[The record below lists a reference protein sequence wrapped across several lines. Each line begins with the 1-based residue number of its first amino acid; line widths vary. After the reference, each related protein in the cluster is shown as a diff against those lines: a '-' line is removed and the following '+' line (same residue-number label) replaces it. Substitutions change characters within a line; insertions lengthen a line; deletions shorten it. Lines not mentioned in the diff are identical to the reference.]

1 MPVSYA
7 GTSTIAAP
15 PDRVWALLT
24 DAASYPTWN
33 PTVVKIDGTIAA
45 GQKIKLVSTL
55 DPKRTF
61 KLKVAEIDA
70 PRRMVWS
77 SGMPLGLFTGR
88 RTFTLTPRTDGG
100 TDFVDGGGVQRA
112 DGADDHQGDPGHD
125 RVVRR
130 VRRGPQEGRRGI
142 MSR

>member
-1 MPVSYA
+1 MRA
-7 GTSTIAAP
+7 RSTIAAA

-24 DAASYPTWN
+24 DAAAYPRWN
-33 PTVVKIDGTIAA
+33 PTVVKIEGTIAA

-61 KLKVAEIDA
+61 TLKVAEVDA

-88 RTFTLTPRTDGG
+88 RTYTLTPRADGG
-100 TDFVDGGGVQRA
+100 TDFAMEERFSGPMAPMITRA
-112 DGADDHQGDPGHD
+112 IPD
-125 RVVRR
+125 
-130 VRRGPQEGRRGI
+130 
-142 MSR
+142 MSESFREFAQALKVAAEAG

>member
-7 GTSTIAAP
+7 GASSIAAP

-24 DAASYPTWN
+24 DAASYPRWN
-33 PTVVKIDGTIAA
+33 PTVVKIDGTIAV
-45 GQKIKLVSTL
+45 GQTIKLVSTL

-61 KLKVAEIDA
+61 KLRVAEADA
-70 PRRMVWS
+70 PSKMVWS

-100 TDFVDGGGVQRA
+100 TDFA
-112 DGADDHQGDPGHD
+112 MEEAFS
-125 RVVRR
+125 
-130 VRRGPQEGRRGI
+130 GPMAPMITKAIPDMTESFAQFAAALKKAAEG
-142 MSR
+142 S

>member
-7 GTSTIAAP
+7 GSSSISAP
-15 PDRVWALLT
+15 PDRVWARLT
-24 DAASYPTWN
+24 DAASYPQWN
-33 PTVVKIDGTIAA
+33 PTVVKLDGAIAP

-61 KLKVAEIDA
+61 SLKVAELDP

-88 RTFTLTPRTDGG
+88 RTFTLTPRADGG
-100 TDFVDGGGVQRA
+100 TDFTMEEAFSGPMAPLITRA
-112 DGADDHQGDPGHD
+112 IPDMTESFAQFAAALKATAEAG
-125 RVVRR
+125 
-130 VRRGPQEGRRGI
+130 
-142 MSR
+142 

>member
-1 MPVSYA
+1 MAVSYSA
-7 GTSTIAAP
+7 SASIQAA

-24 DAASYPTWN
+24 DAASYPSWN

-45 GQKIKLVSTL
+45 GQKIALVSTL

-61 KLKVAEIDA
+61 KLKVAEADA

-88 RTFTLTPRTDGG
+88 RTFTLTPRADGG
-100 TDFVDGGGVQRA
+100 TEFTMEERFSGPMAPLVTKAIPDMSGSFDEFA
-112 DGADDHQGDPGHD
+112 AALKKAAETGA
-125 RVVRR
+125 
-130 VRRGPQEGRRGI
+130 
-142 MSR
+142 